1 MKILNTII
9 GSSIAVAAALA
20 FSASTTQAQLVN
32 GGFDTGA
39 FTANPISFTSGPNG
53 TSGVGQGWAIFGS
66 TVQTNMFNSVDSPL
80 SAPNAL
86 LVRQAPGAAW
96 NAQGGY
102 QIVSIT
108 PGLLYRYSMSMLTDT
123 ALGTNTYATPVDIS
137 LSFLNASLNTNGL
150 VWGAGSAG
158 GFLSANTPTA
168 IDTWWTNSFTST
180 APAGAAYAIVYA
192 MFMESGKQAIP
203 VNMYFDN
210 GSLVATPEPA
220 SLALV
225 GMGLASFYLIRRRK
239 S

>member
-39 FTANPISFTSGPNG
+39 FTPNPISFTSGPNG
-53 TSGVGQGWAIFGS
+53 TSGIGQGWAIWGS
-66 TVQTNMFNSVDSPL
+66 TVQTNMALSFDSPL

-96 NAQGGY
+96 AANGGY

-108 PGLLYRYSMSMLTDT
+108 PGLTYRYSMSMLSDT
-123 ALGTNTYATPVDIS
+123 GWGTYGTPVDLA
-137 LSFLNASLNTNGL
+137 LSFLNASLTTNGL
-150 VWGAGSAG
+150 VWGAGGAG
-158 GFLSANTPTA
+158 GFLAANTPTA

-192 MFMESGKQAIP
+192 MFMENGAQASTL
-203 VNMYFDN
+203 NMYFDN
-210 GSLVATPEPA
+210 GSLTATPEPA

>member
-39 FTANPISFTSGPNG
+39 FTPNPISFTSGPNG
-53 TSGVGQGWAIFGS
+53 TSGVGQGWALFGS
-66 TVQTNMFNSVDSPL
+66 TVTNMTLSFDSPL

-96 NAQGGY
+96 AANGGY

-108 PGLLYRYSMSMLTDT
+108 PGLTYRYSMSMLSDT
-123 ALGTNTYATPVDIS
+123 GWGTYGTPVDLA
-137 LSFLNASLNTNGL
+137 LSFLNASLTTNGL

-168 IDTWWTNSFTST
+168 IDTWWSSSVIST
-180 APAGAAYAIVYA
+180 APAGAAYAVVYA
-192 MFMESGKQAIP
+192 MFMENGAQTSQL
-203 VNMYFDN
+203 NMYFDN
-210 GSLVATPEPA
+210 GSLSVVPEPS
-220 SLALV
+220 SLALA
-225 GMGLASFYLIRRRK
+225 GMGLAVSFYLIRRRK